1 MTATSANDTALGTAR
16 GTTAGPAFDRRTTTT
31 SAPVLRAFVSL
42 LARDVRV
49 LRRDISGFVI
59 RALTQPLLFVF
70 VFSFVLPKINGG
82 GTGAFSGPAGAPSF
96 ATILVP
102 GLLATAIMTQGVMS
116 VTTPL
121 VMELSYTREIE
132 DRVLAPV
139 PIWCIGVTKIL
150 AGAGQALVSAII
162 VFPGVMLIH
171 AKGQAPDIEMSR
183 LPLALLVAAGSSLL
197 MASLG
202 LLLGTIVEP
211 RKLSVMFTIFI
222 VPIIML
228 GCVYYP
234 WSHLSAIRWMQVLT
248 LFNPLVYV
256 SEALRAS
263 LVQSATHLPTWAL
276 LLALIGGTALLA
288 SVSVRMLGRR
298 LVD

>member
-1 MTATSANDTALGTAR
+1 L
-16 GTTAGPAFDRRTTTT
+16 AF
-31 SAPVLRAFVSL
+31 
-42 LARDVRV
+42 
-49 LRRDISGFVI
+49 
-59 RALTQPLLFVF
+59 
-70 VFSFVLPKINGG
+70 
-82 GTGAFSGPAGAPSF
+82 
-96 ATILVP
+96 
-102 GLLATAIMTQGVMS
+102 
-116 VTTPL
+116 
-121 VMELSYTREIE
+121 
-132 DRVLAPV
+132 
-139 PIWCIGVTKIL
+139 
-150 AGAGQALVSAII
+150 
-162 VFPGVMLIH
+162 
-171 AKGQAPDIEMSR
+171 
-183 LPLALLVAAGSSLL
+183 LVAVGASLL

-263 LVQSATHLPTWAL
+263 LVPSATHLPTWAL